1 MVLKLIALA
10 ASLLAATPA
19 SAGND
24 LAFPLIERKKVAIG
38 GDEFEFGLYDAND
51 KSVTNFVYA
60 VYRDKFLIKIGVLD
74 GAAASVVPAGK
85 FKIPPTLVGIQF
97 IQGGHQRTL
106 MYFSLNTNEV
116 REIGS
121 IGTNSACIFQRPGKN
136 GLLESVDEDRG
147 KLTLTRYKVES
158 SRIRKVGSTKVT
170 DSQTAILDNLCKK
183 YNLLPVG
190 E

>member
-1 MVLKLIALA
+1 MLKKIALA

-19 SAGND
+19 SAGID
-24 LAFPLIERKKVAIG
+24 LAFPLIESKKVVIG
-38 GDEFEFGLYDAND
+38 GNEFQIGLYDAND

-60 VYRDKFLIKIGVLD
+60 VYLDKFLIKIGVLN
-74 GAAASVVPAGK
+74 GAAAAIVPAGK
-85 FKIPPTLVGIQF
+85 FHILPTLVGIQY

-106 MYFSLNTNEV
+106 MYFSLDPDEV
-116 REIGS
+116 RQIGS

-158 SRIRKVGSTKVT
+158 SRIRDVGSAKVP
-170 DSQTAILDNLCKK
+170 DSHIPIVADLCKK
-183 YNLLPVG
+183 YNLLPV
-190 E
+190 EE